1 MIMKIDLNQ
10 FEILKRK
17 GNSSVF
23 EAVNDTEAEL
33 VRENGV
39 YPPATYNPGMKT
51 IWLAVIK
58 EGEINWYKGKRKVYE
73 IRD

>member
-10 FEILKRK
+10 FEILKRM

-23 EAVNDTEAEL
+23 EAVNDTEAKL
-33 VRENGV
+33 VRKNGV
-39 YPPATYNPGMKT
+39 YPPATYYPGVKT

-58 EGEINWYKGKRKVYE
+58 EGEISWYKGRRIDNEV
-73 IRD
+73 RD